1 VTIVRAVAAPPL
13 LATLRMNAE
22 LFPSTTTR
30 DTLPLPIL
38 LLGIAGGALVGARR
52 ELSPRAR
59 AAATVGGLALIG
71 AAAHRPLG
79 EAVRRAGTRRRAA
92 SVHTSLVV
100 DHPVEEVFAF
110 IRDFENFPRFIGA
123 LREVRDFGDGRCHWC
138 ASTPSGGT
146 VEWDTVTT
154 KYVPNRVI
162 AWRSVGA
169 APLKMSGLVRLR
181 PEGRSTRVTLT
192 MDYRVVDGGLADAIA
207 ALATPSRT
215 AELERQI
222 HGLPTCLDLAHA
234 ESEEAGLPS
243 DDQ

>member
-1 VTIVRAVAAPPL
+1 
-13 LATLRMNAE
+13 MNAE
-22 LFPSTTTR
+22 LLPSSNAR
-30 DTLPLPIL
+30 DALPLPVL

-59 AAATVGGLALIG
+59 AAATVSGLALIG
-71 AAAHRPLG
+71 AAMHRPLG

-92 SVHTSLVV
+92 SVHTTLVV
-100 DHPVEEVFAF
+100 DHPVEAVFDF

-123 LREVRDFGDGRCHWC
+123 LREVRDYADGRCHWC

-169 APLKMSGLVRLR
+169 APLTMSGLVRLR
-181 PEGRSTRVTLT
+181 PEGASTRVTLT
-192 MDYRVVDGGLADAIA
+192 MDYRVLDGGLVDAIA

-215 AELERQI
+215 AELEREIQS
-222 HGLPTCLDLAHA
+222 LSTCMDLAQV
-234 ESEEAGLPS
+234 ESERASRPIE
-243 DDQ
+243 DQ